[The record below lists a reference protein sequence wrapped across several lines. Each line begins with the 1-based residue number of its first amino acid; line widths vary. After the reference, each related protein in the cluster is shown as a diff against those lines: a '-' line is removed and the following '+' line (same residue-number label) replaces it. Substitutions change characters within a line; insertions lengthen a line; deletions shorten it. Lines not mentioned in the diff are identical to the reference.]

1 MLVSN
6 LEDLWGATQGS
17 SVLNMNVKLTTRA
30 DDLVCVALVW
40 EVDGRE
46 ASCEIRVCKKNPWTL
61 EMICT
66 SAELQLC
73 NFGTTLSQPWYNFET
88 TMRQL
93 WYNLD
98 TTLIQLWY
106 NFETTLWQ
114 LRDNLETALILY
126 WDNLKFIAIPEFS
139 RRISEQW
146 WWYIQLRT
154 LAEAHFYTLHFTIY
168 NPQLWQLSVEDL

>member
-1 MLVSN
+1 MPYGFA
-6 LEDLWGATQGS
+6 GANNSSARWNGSISIFCKTCWFLFSEIFGGVTQGS

-46 ASCEIRVCKKNPWTL
+46 ASCEIRVCKKIPWTL
-61 EMICT
+61 VMICT

-106 NFETTLWQ
+106 NFETTLRQ
-114 LRDNLETALILY
+114 LCDNLETTLRQ
-126 WDNLKFIAIPEFS
+126 P
-139 RRISEQW
+139 
-146 WWYIQLRT
+146 WYYIGT
-154 LAEAHFYTLHFTIY
+154 T
-168 NPQLWQLSVEDL
+168 